1 MAIDTAK
8 PISQGPWPVGMN
20 NRQAAH
26 ALPVDQNGR
35 MVSLRNAVNVDL
47 DNAGKPSRR
56 QGFTKIA
63 AATGAHSGFA
73 CEAGV
78 FFMDGQRLKQLHD
91 DDTVTDLGGMSG
103 SQVAWAYANDHVY
116 LSDGLVNKR
125 ITGGTLHDWGIP
137 VPGQPIM
144 HGVAGSGTF
153 AAGKYL
159 GAVTYIDVDGRES
172 GACATVQADISANSA
187 IVFANLPVSANADV
201 VAVRIYMSLANGSQL
216 FHAGTVGHGQASAT
230 ISADTIGAGKPIAT
244 QFMSPMPPGRILR
257 EYKGRMLVASGP
269 VVWISEPYAHDLVH
283 RGRGFLQFPADV
295 TVVEPVDGG
304 VFVVADKT
312 YFMAGSGPADWAQRL
327 PVLDY
332 GAVFGTAVRDR
343 NNLPIWQSEL
353 GPVMGL
359 PDGQAKNLTE
369 AHVAQDSGTTGAG
382 LYRERDGLRQ
392 FIASI
397 QDPSMSRLAAQ
408 DWMDMEV
415 IRRGATP

>member
-1 MAIDTAK
+1 MAINTTK
-8 PISQGPWPVGMN
+8 PISQGPWPLGMN

-35 MVSLRNAVNVDL
+35 LVAMRNAVNVDL

-63 AATGAHSGFA
+63 SAMGAHSGYA
-73 CEAGV
+73 CEYGV

-91 DDTVTDLGGMSG
+91 DNSVTDLGGLSG
-103 SQVAWAYANDHVY
+103 GMVAWACANGHVY
-116 LSDGLVNKR
+116 LSDGMVNKR
-125 ITGGTLHDWGIP
+125 ITGGSLHDWGIKVPAKP
-137 VPGQPIM
+137 VLSGWPE
-144 HGVAGSGTF
+144 AGNF

-159 GAVTYIDVDGRES
+159 AAITFLDVDGRES

-187 IVFANLPVSANADV
+187 IVFSSLPMSDNADV
-201 VAVRIYMSLANGSQL
+201 VAVRIYLSLVNGSQL
-216 FHAGTVGHGQASAT
+216 FHVGTVGHGQASAT

-312 YFMAGSGPADWAQRL
+312 YFLAGGGPSDWAQRL

-343 NNLPIWQSEL
+343 NNLPIWQSER
-353 GPVMGL
+353 GPVIGL

-369 AHVAQDSGTTGAG
+369 ANVSPDSGTTGAG
-382 LYRERDGLRQ
+382 LYREHDGLRQ
-392 FIASI
+392 FIATI
-397 QDPSMSRLAAQ
+397 QDPAMSRLSAQ
-408 DWMDMEV
+408 DWIDMEV
-415 IRRGATP
+415 IRRGVTP